1 MPLRNVIRSITLI
14 VVISFIMAWL
24 GQYLLYRY
32 NIAEAVCFTNDCP
45 AATKAA
51 IVGSLLVVLLFSG
64 VYLVFVNPGMASSP
78 GMEASAL
85 LSCLIVNVI
94 YFNNTNA
101 YLTLIPYNILS
112 IYFYYRVKKQL
123 GKPFELFPFIMQ
135 EIFLM
140 LLLVCSYVYLDELFV
155 TKNLNRDTIMNTGA
169 EKMMGRFFDFLAWT
183 IFTVHVLYVFFKLV
197 LKKHFLRFI
206 SYNYHK
212 GPLP

>member
-135 EIFLM
+135 ELFLM